1 MPSIVKE
8 SIFVLVKKYT
18 IMIQGRKCTNYTGC
32 KKILFQRRKSG
43 IIKLQIPV
51 LFLLLSDFLVQS
63 DLDGYK
69 ACSGYL
75 QKWRAV
81 HHY

>member
-51 LFLLLSDFLVQS
+51 
-63 DLDGYK
+63 
-69 ACSGYL
+69 
-75 QKWRAV
+75 
-81 HHY
+81 